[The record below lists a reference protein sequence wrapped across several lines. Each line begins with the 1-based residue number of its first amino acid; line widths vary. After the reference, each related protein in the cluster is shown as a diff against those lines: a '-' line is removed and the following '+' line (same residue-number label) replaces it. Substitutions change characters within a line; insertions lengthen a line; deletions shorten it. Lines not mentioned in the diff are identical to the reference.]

1 MPSIPSRLAVAAPI
15 AALLLAAALAPSGA
29 VAAAVPAAP
38 AAAPVVTAAEGGPS
52 WSVSPADRTLPDGTE
67 ESGRANF
74 DYAVEPG
81 AVIDDAF
88 EIRNDGATPLELQV
102 YAADAFTTREGSI
115 DLLPAGEPSVD
126 AGTWI
131 TVAVPQVTLQPGET
145 TAVPFRITVPAGARP
160 GDHPA
165 GLISSAL
172 TASDSATVQVDR
184 RLGSRVYL
192 RVEGE
197 LAPSAT
203 VTGVSVDYSGSW
215 NPLAV
220 GALDV
225 VYTLENTG
233 DTRVT
238 AVSSVAAGG
247 PFGLAGVAASE
258 QLAEVLPGSAIEVR
272 QRLEGVAALVWLT
285 GAVRV
290 QPEGVGLGG
299 GSLAPIDAPFSFAA
313 LPFVPLIV
321 LLVAAMV
328 VFAIVL
334 LVRTRHRRPRGPIPN
349 EPV

>member
-1 MPSIPSRLAVAAPI
+1 MPSLPFRLAVAAPV

-29 VAAAVPAAP
+29 VAAAAP
-38 AAAPVVTAAEGGPS
+38 ATPATAPVATAADAGPS
-52 WSVSPADRTLPDGTE
+52 WSVAPADRPLPDGTAE
-67 ESGRANF
+67 TGRANF

-88 EIRNDGATPLELQV
+88 EIRNDGAVPLELQV

-145 TAVPFRITVPAGARP
+145 TAVPFRISVPADARP

-192 RVEGE
+192 RVDGE
-197 LAPSAT
+197 LAPAAT

-272 QRLEGVAALVWLT
+272 QRLEGVAALVWLS

-299 GSLAPIDAPFSFAA
+299 GTLAPIEAPFSFAA
-313 LPFVPLIV
+313 LPFVPLIA
-321 LLVAAMV
+321 LLVVAV
-328 VFAIVL
+328 LVLAIL
-334 LVRTRHRRPRGPIPN
+334 LIVRTRRRRDRGRMPG

>member
-1 MPSIPSRLAVAAPI
+1 MPSLPFRLAVAAPV
-15 AALLLAAALAPSGA
+15 AALLVAAALAPSGA
-29 VAAAVPAAP
+29 VAAV
-38 AAAPVVTAAEGGPS
+38 PVVASVPTAEAGPS
-52 WSVSPADRTLPDGTE
+52 WSVAPADRPLPDGTTE
-67 ESGRANF
+67 TARANF

-115 DLLPAGEPSVD
+115 DLLPAGEASVD

-131 TVAVPQVTLQPGET
+131 AVAVPQVTLQPGET
-145 TAVPFRITVPAGARP
+145 TAVPFRISVPADARP

-192 RVEGE
+192 RVAGE
-197 LAPSAT
+197 LTPAAT
-203 VTGVSVDYSGSW
+203 VTGMRVDYSGSW
-215 NPLAV
+215 DPLAV

-238 AVSSVAAGG
+238 AVSSVTAGG
-247 PFGLAGVAASE
+247 PFGLAGTAASE

-272 QRLEGVAALVWLT
+272 QRLEGVSALVWLS

-290 QPEGVGLGG
+290 QPEGIGLGG
-299 GSLAPIDAPFSFAA
+299 GALAPIEAPFSFAA
-313 LPFVPLIV
+313 LPFVPLIALLALTAAV
-321 LLVAAMV
+321 L
-328 VFAIVL
+328 AIVL
-334 LVRTRHRRPRGPIPN
+334 LVRIRRRRSGGVPLG
-349 EPV
+349 